1 MLILLLAAFVPVQT
15 ATASTQYPPGA
26 FVLSLSATVV
36 GPGDPATITA
46 SACISGSSVE
56 ISIEGTNTR
65 ATGAC
70 GADFITPVSNA
81 ALVGGLSV
89 TLSAPDTAGTYTV
102 RGAEVS
108 TGRAATA
115 VLSVIDSLSGNPDG
129 GTPAGGTT
137 PSSSGGGDSNPLPVT
152 GSQAWRLGLAAAVVI
167 GLGTSLALV
176 SRRRRLSSA
185 H

>member
-1 MLILLLAAFVPVQT
+1 MLILLFAAFVPVQT
-15 ATASTQYPPGA
+15 ATASPQYPPGA
-26 FVLSLSATVV
+26 FVLSLSATIV
-36 GPGDPATITA
+36 GPGDPVTITA

-56 ISIEGTNTR
+56 ISIEGTSTR

-81 ALVGGLSV
+81 ALIGGLAV
-89 TLSAPDTAGTYTV
+89 TLSAPDTVGTYTV

-108 TGRAATA
+108 SGRSATA
-115 VLSVIDSLSGNPDG
+115 VLSVIDSLSGTPG
-129 GTPAGGTT
+129 GDTPAGGAI
-137 PSSSGGGDSNPLPVT
+137 PSSGGGDSNPLPVT

-167 GLGTSLALV
+167 GLGTGLALV